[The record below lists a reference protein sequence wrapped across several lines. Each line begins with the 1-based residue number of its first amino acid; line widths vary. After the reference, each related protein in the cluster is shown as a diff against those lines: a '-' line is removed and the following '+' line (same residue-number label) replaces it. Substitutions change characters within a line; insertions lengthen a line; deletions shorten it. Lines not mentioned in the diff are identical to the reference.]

1 MDITIIAFYLVAV
14 AFFVIAAFDFFYPI
28 IYPLLPIPTNNVVAP
43 SEWAIAFLDIE
54 DLEPT
59 LS

>member
-1 MDITIIAFYLVAV
+1 MDFTVIAFYMVAI
-14 AFFVIAAFDFFYPI
+14 AFAFIAAFDFFYPI
-28 IYPLLPIPTNNVVAP
+28 IYPLLPIPANNVIAP

-54 DLEPT
+54 NSELI